1 MYRQHHKA
9 YWDNTSPQ
17 VQIASGRELAQSL
30 RKAALLATRR
40 TAQLHWGLSV
50 PNQRPL
56 DEGAGERSR
65 AGEQIQRMQQA
76 RGQGKGSWGRERGQQ
91 GGTEL
96 GPKGAWNSFSFLKRD
111 LDTEAWKL
119 ERQKI
124 ELLLDLS
131 WRYIQ
136 LQSSESKHQ
145 VNETKDHIPS
155 ISKVLLLFCFFFFF
169 PCPFVLRFKT
179 HPKELGPYSGV
190 HEVVGLVGLRGFFC
204 VLGVGEV
211 ASSWKEWSCH

>member
-1 MYRQHHKA
+1 MR
-9 YWDNTSPQ
+9 
-17 VQIASGRELAQSL
+17 
-30 RKAALLATRR
+30 
-40 TAQLHWGLSV
+40 
-50 PNQRPL
+50 
-56 DEGAGERSR
+56 GAGLGADAEDA
-65 AGEQIQRMQQA
+65 AGE
-76 RGQGKGSWGRERGQQ
+76 GLGKGSWGRERGQE
-91 GGTEL
+91 GETEL
-96 GPKGAWNSFSFLKRD
+96 RPKGAWNSFSFLKRD
-111 LDTEAWKL
+111 SDTEAWKL

-131 WRYIQ
+131 RRYIQ

-145 VNETKDHIPS
+145 VNETKDHISS
-155 ISKVLLLFCFFFFF
+155 ISKVLLFSFFFFVFF

>member
-9 YWDNTSPQ
+9 YWDSTSPQ
-17 VQIASGRELAQSL
+17 VQIASGRELARSL

-50 PNQRPL
+50 PDQRPL
-56 DEGAGERSR
+56 DEGAGRSR

-76 RGQGKGSWGRERGQQ
+76 RGRGKGGWGRERGQQ
-91 GGTEL
+91 GDTEL

-111 LDTEAWKL
+111 SDTEAWKL

-131 WRYIQ
+131 RRYIQ

-155 ISKVLLLFCFFFFF
+155 ISKVLLLFCFLFFS
-169 PCPFVLRFKT
+169 PAL
-179 HPKELGPYSGV
+179 S
-190 HEVVGLVGLRGFFC
+190 FC
-204 VLGVGEV
+204 VSKLTPRNWALILG
-211 ASSWKEWSCH
+211 SMR